1 MAVKALP
8 PDVSLLKLDDAEQGL
23 SDHREAIIELQK
35 RPEITV
41 IKDVT
46 LADATL
52 KQIAHGLGRPV
63 TVMISPP
70 RGATATG
77 RIVETRSSSYDRS
90 KYIAL
95 TATGH
100 GATITVDL
108 WVTPS

>member
-1 MAVKALP
+1 MKALL
-8 PDVSLLKLDDAEQGL
+8 DISLLKLGEEAERVRRNHHEV
-23 SDHREAIIELQK
+23 SAELQK

-63 TVMISPP
+63 TFMVSPP
-70 RGATATG
+70 RGAASTG
-77 RIVETRSSSYDRS
+77 RIVETRSTSYDRS
-90 KYIAL
+90 KYVAL
-95 TATGH
+95 TATGW

-108 WVTPS
+108 WLVPA